1 MPLEKHCVHCHQ
13 DIQSGKFKAAPDKIA
28 KWKKTVVHYWDIPSL
43 ESAGRRFKSE
53 WLAEYIQNP
62 KDLRPHMNSTMP
74 RLELTP
80 QNAADIASYL
90 TKTDAPAAPKAK
102 MGDASRGREVLDNK
116 TCGTCHRMS
125 GVAELKDKPDPEA
138 KDDAFRA
145 IDLAPDLRFARER
158 WNLDNLVAWLLDP
171 PSIKKG
177 TRMPNLALTQK
188 EAEDAA
194 AYILTAPIEEIKAS
208 RPLRLPVLD
217 RPVSY
222 KEVDE
227 KVFHKTCRHCHT
239 DADSAMGDGGPGN
252 TGGFG
257 FKPRKL
263 DLSSYRGA
271 SAGLLDKKTGER
283 VSVFQ
288 KLADGTPRLVAV
300 LWARHTE
307 EAQHQSGEVRGMPIG
322 LPPVSPEDIQIVE
335 SWIAQ
340 GRPQ

>member
-1 MPLEKHCVHCHQ
+1 MPLAKHCVNCHQ
-13 DIQSGKFKAAPDKIA
+13 DIMGGKFKAAPDKIA

-43 ESAGRRFKSE
+43 EGAGNRFKE
-53 WLAEYIQNP
+53 DWIAQFLRAP
-62 KDLRPHMNSTMP
+62 KDLRPHMKSTMP
-74 RLELTP
+74 FLEVSA
-80 QNAADIASYL
+80 QDAADIAAHL
-90 TKTDAPAAPKAK
+90 TKDKKAPPKAK
-102 MGDASRGREVLDNK
+102 PGDASRGREILDTK
-116 TCGTCHRMS
+116 TCGTCHLMS
-125 GVAELKDKPDPEA
+125 GVTELKDKPDPNA
-138 KDDAFRA
+138 TGDALRA
-145 IDLAPDLRFARER
+145 IDLAPDLRFTRER
-158 WNLDNLVAWLLDP
+158 WDHDHLVAWLLDP
-171 PSIKKG
+171 PGVKKG

-194 AYILTAPIEEIKAS
+194 SYLLTTPLEEIKTS
-208 RPLRLPVLD
+208 MPKRLPVLD

-227 KVFHKTCRHCHT
+227 RVFHKTCRHCHT
-239 DADSAMGDGGPGN
+239 DADAALGDGGPGN

-271 SAGLLDKKTGER
+271 SAGVLDKKTGER

-288 KLADGTPRLVAV
+288 KLADGTPRLVAT

-307 EAQHQSGEVRGMPIG
+307 EVLHQSNPEVRGMPIG
-322 LPPVSPEDIQIVE
+322 LPPVSPEDIQLVE